1 MRPRV
6 VDWTLYGLA
15 AIAAL
20 TGFGAW
26 LVTDQHSRAILTAH
40 AVAGFA
46 LLVPLAWKL
55 RRVRLRLVRL
65 KAWDAKTPISA
76 LTTIAA
82 LAAIGSGAFWTHAQW
97 PTGYPNG
104 SDVPRQLTQYF
115 REPGVVPDTSATLA
129 ESIRD
134 PSLPPPSSG

>member
-46 LLVPLAWKL
+46 LLVPLA
-55 RRVRLRLVRL
+55 
-65 KAWDAKTPISA
+65 
-76 LTTIAA
+76 
-82 LAAIGSGAFWTHAQW
+82 
-97 PTGYPNG
+97 
-104 SDVPRQLTQYF
+104 
-115 REPGVVPDTSATLA
+115 
-129 ESIRD
+129 
-134 PSLPPPSSG
+134 